1 MKKSIFLRYLLFI
14 IFFIFISCRK
24 DSNPL
29 NNSLECQDQ
38 ICEVNIDDFI
48 IKLSVYMI
56 PYNNEDFDSI
66 LDSENY
72 LGVLQGATD
81 SYDTDYDIL
90 DPPVG
95 VGNWIRLYFP
105 HPEWE
110 HNLGDNF
117 TQDIRGN
124 ILLDQENRTIQWD
137 FNIESNAS
145 GTINLNFELLDSYCY
160 NCIESIQ
167 LILNDEVYNSSSLD
181 IDNLNIS
188 TFLQSNQIISFKL
201 IYDFLDSN

>member
-48 IKLSVYMI
+48 IKLSVYMT

-145 GTINLNFELLDSYCY
+145 GTINLNFE
-160 NCIESIQ
+160 
-167 LILNDEVYNSSSLD
+167 
-181 IDNLNIS
+181 
-188 TFLQSNQIISFKL
+188 
-201 IYDFLDSN
+201 